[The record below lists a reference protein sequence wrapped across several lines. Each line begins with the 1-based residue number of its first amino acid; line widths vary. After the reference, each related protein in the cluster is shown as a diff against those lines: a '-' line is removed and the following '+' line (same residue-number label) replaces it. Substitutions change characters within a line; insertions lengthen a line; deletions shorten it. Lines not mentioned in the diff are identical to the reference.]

1 MVSSSDK
8 DVPGEMAALI
18 LEVAKPNRP
27 VILAGEGLPISFG
40 SRISRVD
47 GNRLNIVNTVPF
59 SLISNFS
66 KSKNFVIQVD
76 LLRILSDRLESDG
89 KNFIFHA
96 TKVESISDTRS
107 DERFNFSS
115 EENVRCEFTNPVD
128 EETVLVK
135 QVLDMSASGFSIR
148 TGAKSTL
155 LVSGRHIEKVRILIG
170 EKLYSESAAEAVY
183 QRKFMDEN
191 GKMHLQVGL
200 KFLTAKTNDKTQQT

>member
-8 DVPGEMAALI
+8 DIAGEMTALI
-18 LEVAKPNRP
+18 REAAQPNRP
-27 VILAGEGLPISFG
+27 VILAGDGLPISFG
-40 SRISRVD
+40 SRILRVD
-47 GNRLNIVNTVPF
+47 GNRLTIVNTVPF
-59 SLISNFS
+59 SLISKFS
-66 KSKNFVIQVD
+66 KSQNFVIQVD

-96 TKVESISDTRS
+96 TKVESISDTRG

-115 EENVRCEFTNPVD
+115 EENVRCEFINPVD

-155 LVSGRHIEKVRILIG
+155 LVPGRLIEKVRILIG
-170 EKLYSESAAEAVY
+170 EKLYSESNAESVY

-200 KFLTAKTNDKTQQT
+200 KFLAAKTNDQTQQT